1 MDFEGLRPCFTGAA
15 VSDEAVGT
23 DGSGVSS
30 GVRRLRMGTSCV
42 PVPPPQSGQFLQ
54 LSAAETSVLILW
66 LLCVWSAAQTSM
78 SHNCLSF
85 LCVRTINIHV

>member
-1 MDFEGLRPCFTGAA
+1 MDFEGFRPCFTGAA
-15 VSDEAVGT
+15 VSSEAIGT
-23 DGSGVSS
+23 DGSRVRS

-66 LLCVWSAAQTSM
+66 LLRLW
-78 SHNCLSF
+78 
-85 LCVRTINIHV
+85 